1 MTDSISEIPN
11 KEILKSFGFTD
22 FPENWDIQELGDLL
36 SSDRGISVGV
46 MYPGDHDPLGIPL
59 IKVTD
64 LKENR
69 INPRPDF
76 RISKSKHEEYIRTEF
91 QSGELLITLVGEVGK
106 CAIVPSQ
113 MKGYNAARAIGVLR
127 FQNQEEVPFIR
138 WCLLTTP
145 IHELMVAWSNTTV
158 QTTLNLKEIKKIPIP
173 WPPKEERNAIAR
185 ILGSLD
191 DKIELNRQMNET
203 LEAMAR
209 AIFQS
214 WFVDFDP
221 VRAKAEG
228 RKPSGI
234 NAETAALFPDGF
246 EEVDMREVPKG
257 WGIGIAD
264 DICEK
269 ISDGSHYS
277 PKENDEGPCIIGTVK
292 DMDDFDFNLNS
303 CKRIT
308 IDEYEKLVKTDC
320 KPKCGD
326 VLLSKDG
333 TMGIPHLYIGHQ
345 DLVILSSIAIF
356 RPKKEIYS
364 HYLYWFLKSE
374 LFQSNLSTYSS
385 GSVLTRMV
393 CRDLKRIE
401 ILCPDEKILQEF
413 LSHVKVLHSQIIQNC
428 EQSRT
433 LAEIRDALLP
443 KLMSGEIQAV

>member
-1 MTDSISEIPN
+1 MIQRKQIDVTHQMKSIYSFKRLCDIGVTLFDCDHRTPKPTTTGYPYIAIPQ
-11 KEILKSFGFTD
+11 
-22 FPENWDIQELGDLL
+22 IQQGRLYL
-36 SSDRGISVGV
+36 SDVR
-46 MYPGDHDPLGIPL
+46 L
-59 IKVTD
+59 
-64 LKENR
+64 
-69 INPRPDF
+69 
-76 RISKSKHEEYIRTEF
+76 ISKEDYESWTQKNKPQAGDIIVTRRAR
-91 QSGELLITLVGEVGK
+91 VGDTAVIPDRFE
-106 CAIVPSQ
+106 CAIGQNLVILRSDGSQ
-113 MKGYNAARAIGVLR
+113 VDQSFLR
-127 FQNQEEVPFIR
+127 WALRGPYYEQQMSKFLNVGALFNSLNCGDIPQF
-138 WCLLTTP
+138 
-145 IHELMVAWSNTTV
+145 EL
-158 QTTLNLKEIKKIPIP
+158 PIP
-173 WPPKEERNAIAR
+173 PLPTQHAIAR

-228 RKPSGI
+228 RQPAGMDG
-234 NAETAALFPDGF
+234 ETAALFPDGF
-246 EEVDMREVPKG
+246 EEVDGREVPRG
-257 WGIGIAD
+257 WRIGFAE
-264 DICEK
+264 DICEI

-277 PKENDEGPCIIGTVK
+277 PKENDDGPCLIGTVK
-292 DMDDFDFNLNS
+292 DMDDFDFSLQS

-308 IDEYEKLVKTDC
+308 IEDYEKLCKNDC

-333 TMGIPHLYIGHQ
+333 TMGKPHLCVGHQ

-356 RPKKEIYS
+356 RPKNEIHS

-374 LFQSNLSTYSS
+374 HFQSNISTYSS

-393 CRDLKRIE
+393 CRDLKKIE
-401 ILCPDEKILQEF
+401 ILLPDEKILQKF

-433 LAEIRDALLP
+433 LAQIRDALLP
-443 KLMSGEIQAV
+443 KLMSGEIKVGVEGT